1 MLFVVVLFSCYQL
14 LHVIFI
20 YSMCKLSICIVML
33 KVPCVAFHSYT
44 FYPAHNISDCLSE
57 VDSPYLFV
65 FLGFNL
71 QCFLLGDNRPFD
83 IYHQINML
91 R

>member
-20 YSMCKLSICIVML
+20 YSMCKLSICIAML

-65 FLGFNL
+65 FRDLTYSVFS
-71 QCFLLGDNRPFD
+71 
-83 IYHQINML
+83 
-91 R
+91 